1 MSRSRRKPVQRYH
14 DRVAHLYDHSY
25 ENEFWQWHDS
35 LTWDYLKPHLPAD
48 LSCPIAD
55 LGCGTGKWAAKLL
68 KSGYQVTCIDISHQM
83 LDQARRKIEELGSGK
98 RAAFLQADLMDMS
111 GIADGAFACA
121 VALGDP
127 IGCTEYPQR
136 AMKEIR
142 RALADGGV
150 LIATLDNRLAAI
162 DFYLQ
167 QGDAAELVRFLRDG
181 RTHWLT
187 KDAEE
192 RFPIHTFAPD
202 DLRRLADATGF
213 TVVEMV
219 GKTVLPLRNYQ
230 HLLAGPEDRRTWARI
245 EKSLSRD
252 PAALVRASHL
262 QVVLKKRDGGR

>member
-25 ENEFWQWHDS
+25 EDEFWQWHDS
-35 LTWDYLKPHLPAD
+35 LTWDYLKPHLPVN
-48 LSCPIAD
+48 LGRPIAD

-83 LDQARRKIEELGSGK
+83 LDQARRKIEEQGCAR
-98 RAAFLQADLMDMS
+98 RAAFLQADLMDLTA
-111 GIADGAFACA
+111 IPDGTFACA

-127 IGCTEYPQR
+127 IGCTEFPHR
-136 AMKEIR
+136 AMKEISR
-142 RALADGGV
+142 VLSEDGV
-150 LIATLDNRLAAI
+150 LMATFDNRLAAI

-167 QGDAAELVRFLRDG
+167 QSDAEGLTRFLRDG

-192 RFPIHTFAPD
+192 RFPIYTYAPD
-202 DLRRLADATGF
+202 DVRRLAESAGF
-213 TVVEMV
+213 SVVEMV
-219 GKTVLPLRNYQ
+219 GKTVLSLRNHR
-230 HLLAGPEDRRTWARI
+230 HLLAEPEARRTWARI

-252 PAALVRASHL
+252 PAALARASHL
-262 QVVLKKRDGGR
+262 QVVCRKKPA